1 MQLLEDAPSNSLD
14 LNLAAE
20 ELKVHKRR
28 IYDITNVLEGI
39 GLIEK
44 PSKNQVALIKT
55 TTITTSTTGTE
66 GQPSQKEPSPA
77 IQAPPPLVVVEAPLT
92 PQSMADQAM
101 CDKIQ
106 QDINTLKELEQALD
120 SATQPVFSS
129 LQSIATHP
137 LNSERLY
144 LTLKDLQI
152 ALAQY
157 ADEGD
162 QVYAIPARTGT
173 FVNTSINN
181 NDGNGNGNGGDED
194 GDGDYS
200 TFVVNVVN
208 SNGPVE
214 VMHFYAEGPAALYP
228 PQVVELEEKLCREQ
242 ILSEEQQQEE
252 EEAAVGD
259 MVMKQGKG
267 DVDTAT
273 VAVPIVH
280 VNNLAVEAGAQQHSI
295 PLLRKKPSLEKK
307 RPSSVL
313 AGGRTTTTAA
323 AGASDGYGGG
333 GDGVSVALMSG
344 QQQRKFLFS
353 NARPGNILPSHPPE
367 EQQQQQVAGGSNSS
381 GVVAVGGG
389 GVPTTLDALLRPPS
403 VPPYIV
409 MPPLSS
415 MGAGVAGV
423 DNNAALNAV
432 IASLPR
438 SGGGG
443 GISRAGVEKSP
454 RLSPPVHKSSSQG
467 GGGGGSPLTDTTT
480 SAGTGIVTNQQ
491 QGSSP
496 KIIVDPDTWMVQS
509 KMDEGGNTAVQ
520 FEVN

>member
-44 PSKNQVALIKT
+44 PSKNLVALIKT
-55 TTITTSTTGTE
+55 ITTTTTTIVGKE
-66 GQPSQKEPSPA
+66 GQPSPA
-77 IQAPPPLVVVEAPLT
+77 IQAPSPPPLAVVEAPST
-92 PQSMADQAM
+92 PQSTADQAL

-106 QDINTLKELEQALD
+106 QDINTLKDLEQALD
-120 SATQPVFSS
+120 SATQPVFNS

-144 LTLKDLQI
+144 LTLQDLQI

-181 NDGNGNGNGGDED
+181 NNNNDGNGGGN
-194 GDGDYS
+194 DGDYS

-214 VMHFYAEGPAALYP
+214 VMHFYADGPAALYP
-228 PQVVELEEKLCREQ
+228 PQAVELEEKLGREQ
-242 ILSEEQQQEE
+242 MLSQQQQQQDE

-259 MVMKQGKG
+259 KVMTQGKG
-267 DVDTAT
+267 DVDTAI
-273 VAVPIVH
+273 VAAPIVH
-280 VNNLAVEAGAQQHSI
+280 VNNLAVETGAQQLSI
-295 PLLRKKPSLEKK
+295 PLLRKKPSPVKK

-313 AGGRTTTTAA
+313 AGGRTTTTTAA
-323 AGASDGYGGG
+323 AAAACDGYGGG
-333 GDGVSVALMSG
+333 GGDSASVALMLG

-353 NARPGNILPSHPPE
+353 NARPGNILPPE
-367 EQQQQQVAGGSNSS
+367 EQLQQQQQQQQVAGSGNSS
-381 GVVAVGGG
+381 GVVVVGGG
-389 GVPTTLDALLRPPS
+389 GVPTMLDACLRPPS

-423 DNNAALNAV
+423 DNNAAGNAV
-432 IASLPR
+432 IASPPR
-438 SGGGG
+438 SGGGE
-443 GISRAGVEKSP
+443 ISKAGVQKSP

-467 GGGGGSPLTDTTT
+467 GGGGGGSPLTDTTT
-480 SAGTGIVTNQQ
+480 TAGTVTNQQ
-491 QGSSP
+491 QRSSP
-496 KIIVDPDTWMVQS
+496 KIIVDPDTWTVQS
-509 KMDEGGNTAVQ
+509 KMDQGGNTVLQ
-520 FEVN
+520 FEFN